1 MKKMGIDDL
10 NNHLFETI
18 EMLKNN
24 NDPQASKNEKI
35 DIETAKT
42 IVSAGKVIVEGF
54 KVKANV
60 LGMLKNTENPNAM
73 RQASVD
79 AGIFT
84 SDNVKL
90 IDKQTE

>member
-1 MKKMGIDDL
+1 MGIDDL

-24 NDPQASKNEKI
+24 KDPQASENEKI